1 LQRARRENDV
11 RNRIF
16 FKLMAAFLVVIIA
29 AAVTFDVTIGGA
41 WEASLRREIQRNLT
55 QKTELIAHRVETDR
69 SGQSLSNI
77 AAQEGQAAGARV
89 TVIDSAGKV
98 LADSEVDSGE
108 MESTGSRPEFK
119 AALSGKVGSSERHS
133 ATIGTPFLYVAVPIS
148 GGAVRLAYPLS
159 DVEAVS
165 AQVRRSLASASALA
179 FLIALL
185 VAMFA
190 SRWSARRLERIVEVA
205 ARIAEGDLQARI
217 HETSQ
222 DEIGRVA
229 SAIDKTA
236 RRVEHSFAA
245 LQSSQR
251 QLETLLNS
259 MQDAVIAVS
268 ADGLVQWANRPMN
281 RLIPHGTRLQQ
292 PVVETIRDPD
302 FLATV
307 KEATASRDVKTARA
321 TSIVPGR
328 AFDVTAAPL
337 PDGGAVTVLRDLTET
352 ERVEKTRRD
361 FIANV
366 SHELR
371 TPLTSI
377 HGYAETLLDSTPE
390 NGAPTREFLEII
402 RKNSSRMSRLTED
415 LLTLARV
422 ESGETRFDAESVP
435 PLELLHDAEEN
446 FREIARNHGIEL
458 HIQDS
463 VAIESG
469 GNGSPEGAGSE
480 FRNRALLSRTSEG
493 RSSLNHTSQSQ
504 FSLNH
509 AFVAHD
515 SPIQN
520 LPRVLADREAL
531 HQVFSNLIDNAMK
544 YGASGGRIVL
554 GARAV
559 PHAVE
564 FFVQDFGAG
573 IPSEH
578 LPRLFERF
586 YRVDKARSRESGGTG
601 LGLAIAKH
609 IMLAHGGSIR
619 AESELGHGST
629 FLFRLPIA

>member
-1 LQRARRENDV
+1 
-11 RNRIF
+11 
-16 FKLMAAFLVVIIA
+16 MASFLVVILA
-29 AAVTFDVTIGGA
+29 AAVMFDLLLGGA
-41 WEASLRREIQRNLT
+41 WETSLRSEIERNLI
-55 QKTELIAHRVETDR
+55 QKTQLLAHRVETDR
-69 SGQSLSNI
+69 THSLADI

-89 TVIDSAGKV
+89 TIIGPTGNV
-98 LADSEVDSGE
+98 LADSEASPATPE
-108 MESTGSRPEFK
+108 NRASAPEFA
-119 AALSGKVGSSERHS
+119 AALAGRVGSDQRRS
-133 ATIGTPFLYVAVPIS
+133 ATIGTPFLYVAVPVS

-165 AQVRRSLASASALA
+165 QQVRRRLELGSALA
-179 FLIALL
+179 FLFALV
-185 VAMFA
+185 VAAVA
-190 SRWSARRLERIVEVA
+190 SVWSARRLERIVDVA

-217 HETSQ
+217 LETSP

-229 SAIDKTA
+229 GAIDKTA
-236 RRVEHSFAA
+236 RRVEQSFAEVR
-245 LQSSQR
+245 SSQH

-268 ADGLVQWANRPMN
+268 ADGLVQWANQPMN
-281 RLIPHGTRLQQ
+281 RMVPQGTRLQQ

-307 KEATASRDVKTARA
+307 KDATVSRQVKTARA

-337 PDGGAVTVLRDLTET
+337 PDGGAVAVLRDLTET

-377 HGYAETLLDSTPE
+377 QGYAETLLDTTPE
-390 NGAPTREFLEII
+390 NGVPTREFLEII

-422 ESGETRFDAESVP
+422 ESGETRFDVEPVP
-435 PLELLHDAEEN
+435 PAELLHDAEES
-446 FREIARNHGIEL
+446 FREIARTHGIDL
-458 HIQDS
+458 RIQDHP
-463 VAIESG
+463 IPESL
-469 GNGSPEGAGSE
+469 A
-480 FRNRALLSRTSEG
+480 A
-493 RSSLNHTSQSQ
+493 
-504 FSLNH
+504 
-509 AFVAHD
+509 
-515 SPIQN
+515 
-520 LPRVLADREAL
+520 VLADREAI
-531 HQVFSNLIDNAMK
+531 HQVFSNLIDNALK

-554 GARAV
+554 GARTV

-564 FFVQDFGAG
+564 FSVRDFGAG
-573 IPSEH
+573 IASEH

-619 AESELGHGST
+619 AESELAHGAI
-629 FLFRLPIA
+629 FLFTLPTA